1 MSEEEGSSE
10 WEEDPKI
17 RGQILKKHEMLEE
30 PKEEEKKK
38 KDKK

>member
-1 MSEEEGSSE
+1 MTEDEGSTE

-17 RGQILKKHEMLEE
+17 RGQILKKYEQLE